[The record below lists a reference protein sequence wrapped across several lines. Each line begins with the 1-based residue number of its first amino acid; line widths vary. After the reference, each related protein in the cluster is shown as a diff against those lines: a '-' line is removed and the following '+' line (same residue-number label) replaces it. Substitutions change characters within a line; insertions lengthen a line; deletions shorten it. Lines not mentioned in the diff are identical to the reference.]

1 MVEPR
6 GQVSRFGGREVHWR
20 LREGQGP
27 TVVLMAG
34 CGLAMEFWADV
45 AAGLGGRRVLA
56 FDRPGLGGTRWPGHL
71 PRLDEEVAT
80 LTELLEGHGD
90 GPAVLVAH
98 SMAAFHAEAVAR
110 TRPDLVAALVLVDP
124 SVEWY
129 AADPGKS
136 SLGWARGMGV
146 LARSGFGRPLALG
159 WRFGTFLQSYREW
172 SRLGRGRLDA
182 IYRDADSWEMAT
194 AESLGYE
201 RQAWD
206 LQELR
211 AERPLPGLPV
221 SVLSAADASAGSAV
235 ADQARLCRL
244 LNGRQL
250 VVEGSRHLMMLD
262 RPDAV
267 VSAVGGIAGADD
279 AHHSGCAD

>member
-20 LREGQGP
+20 LREGRGP

-45 AAGLGGRRVLA
+45 AAGLDGRRVLA
-56 FDRPGLGGTRWPGHL
+56 FDRPGMGGTRWPGHL

-80 LTELLEGHGD
+80 LAELLEAHGE

-98 SMAAFHAEAVAR
+98 SMAAFHAEAIAR
-110 TRPDLVAALVLVDP
+110 TRIDLVAALVLVDP

-129 AADPGKS
+129 AADPGHS
-136 SLGWARGMGV
+136 SRGWARGMGV
-146 LARSGFGRPLALG
+146 LARSGLGRPLALG
-159 WRFGTFLQSYREW
+159 WRLGTYLQSYREW

-194 AESLGYE
+194 AESFGYE

-211 AERPLPGLPV
+211 ARHPWHGLPV
-221 SVLSAADASAGSAV
+221 TVLSAADASAGREV

-244 LNGRQL
+244 LDGRQL

-267 VSAVGGIAGADD
+267 VAAVRGVGGAGE
-279 AHHSGCAD
+279 AHPSGCAG